1 MANQFAVLHIEK
13 CRGNLTGH
21 GKHIDRIVIPKNAD
35 PARQHM
41 NINMI
46 ESDRPLAEDVN
57 TMIAARYK
65 GKKALRSDAVKAL
78 KFTLTGSH
86 EQMTRIGNDPQRL
99 KAWIVAN
106 RQFMHERF
114 GFGNTVRFTLHMDEH
129 TPHLHVVLV
138 PMTKDGRLS
147 AKEVLG
153 GPKEMRQLQ
162 TDYAEAMKPFG
173 LSRGLENSPAKHTD
187 IREFY
192 AMVNQPERLLPEIP
206 EKSIFDS
213 GEAYRRKVGQAMAP
227 FVAEVHSFR
236 KSKRNLV
243 EAALQAKTRM
253 EDAIR
258 DKFRMRTVG
267 VDEGKQAERRRINA
281 ILAPHGVKVGERDE
295 LLKIDPK
302 NDQKRDQGM
311 SR

>member
-1 MANQFAVLHIEK
+1 MANQFAVLHVEK

-41 NINMI
+41 NAHMV

-78 KFTLTGSH
+78 KFALTGSH
-86 EQMTRIGNDPQRL
+86 EQMTRIGNDPKQL

-114 GFGNTVRFTLHMDEH
+114 GLQNTVRFTLHMDEH
-129 TPHLHVVLV
+129 TPHLHVVVV

-153 GPKEMRQLQ
+153 GPKEMKQLQ

-192 AMVNQPERLLPEIP
+192 AMVNQPEKLLPEIP
-206 EKSIFDS
+206 EKSMFES
-213 GEAYRRKVGQAMAP
+213 AETYRQKVGKAMAP

-253 EDAIR
+253 EDAQSQKDWAMKR
-258 DKFRMRTVG
+258 
-267 VDEGKQAERRRINA
+267 GKEDGIVAERKRINA
-281 ILAPHGVKVGERDE
+281 ILAPQGVQITPKGELAR
-295 LLKIDPK
+295 IDPK